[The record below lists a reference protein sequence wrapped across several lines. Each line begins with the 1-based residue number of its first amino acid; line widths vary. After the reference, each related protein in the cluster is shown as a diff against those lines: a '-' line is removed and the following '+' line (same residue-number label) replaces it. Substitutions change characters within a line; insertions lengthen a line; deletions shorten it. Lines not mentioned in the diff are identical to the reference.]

1 MTTCSASTGSYME
14 SLLSI
19 SDIHFTIVC
28 GLTFENHIWRP
39 SIYLKLFFPA
49 DTGPNYWRT
58 THTHTHIRTSK
69 LGWKLHSQSSTN
81 SFNLTCTHHFLLLS
95 CPWYK
100 LLAPYYNLW
109 TNNKAQPQEENN
121 CCNINNNNNNTQCAI
136 LSCSCLWYIL
146 IYTGYVHSFIPV
158 STSTITT

>member
-1 MTTCSASTGSYME
+1 MTTCNASTGSYRE

-28 GLTFENHIWRP
+28 GLIFENHICGP
-39 SIYLKLFFPA
+39 SIYLNVFLQIQGQI
-49 DTGPNYWRT
+49 TEELY
-58 THTHTHIRTSK
+58 THIRTST
-69 LGWKLHSQSSTN
+69 LGWKMHSQSSTN

-109 TNNKAQPQEENN
+109 TTNKAQPQEENN
-121 CCNINNNNNNTQCAI
+121 CRNINNNNNNNTLCAI
-136 LSCSCLWYIL
+136 LSCSWLWSIL
-146 IYTGYVHSFIPV
+146 IYTGYV
-158 STSTITT
+158 